1 MRKCGERIKMEY
13 IEIIILIGVLVI
25 IALQLISILKGSKN
39 SNMPEILSPIQQ
51 EFEKIERFTGHEFG
65 RNREESGQQARLAR
79 EELGG
84 TVKAELQIYAQTM
97 HQSLGLISSEQ
108 TKHLSAFVEQI
119 NNLNKSQSHQAE
131 QLRDKIEE
139 KLINLQKDNSEQ
151 LEKMR
156 QTVDEKLQGT
166 LERRL
171 SESFQLISNRLE
183 LVHKGLGEMQ
193 VLASGVGDLK
203 KVLTNVKTR
212 GTWGEVQLGAMLEQV
227 LTVEQYAS
235 NVSTKGN
242 SERVEYAVKIP
253 SKSNDEEIIWLPI
266 DAKFPMESYT
276 RLVDA
281 QENADASGVE
291 SALKELDVRI
301 KQCAN
306 DICKKYISPPSTT
319 DFAILYLPTEG
330 LFAEVTKRSALVE
343 QIQREYR
350 VIFAGPTTLW
360 SILNSLQ
367 MGFRT
372 LAIEKRSSEV
382 WSTLAAVKTEWTKY
396 GDALDKVKKKL
407 EEASNSIEAAQVRTR
422 VVGRKL
428 KEVQEL
434 PTTEADNLLQLES

>member
-1 MRKCGERIKMEY
+1 MEH
-13 IEIIILIGVLVI
+13 IDIIILVCI
-25 IALQLISILKGSKN
+25 IIVAILQILLLLKKSGKLN
-39 SNMPEILSPIQQ
+39 TDDILSPISQS
-51 EFEKIERFTGHEFG
+51 FERIERFTSNELG
-65 RNREESGQQARLAR
+65 RNREESSQQSRFTR

-84 TVKAELQIYAQTM
+84 TVKAELLTYAQTM
-97 HQSLGLISSEQ
+97 RESLKQISDEQ
-108 TKHLSAFVEQI
+108 TKHLSSFVEQI
-119 NNLNKSQSHQAE
+119 GNLNQSQTQQAE
-131 QLRDKIEE
+131 QLRNKIEE
-139 KLINLQKDNSEQ
+139 KLISLQKDNSEQ

-166 LERRL
+166 LEKRL
-171 SESFQLISNRLE
+171 SESFKLISERLE
-183 LVHKGLGEMQ
+183 SVHKGLGEMQ

-227 LTVEQYAS
+227 LTIDQYEA

-253 SKSNDEEIIWLPI
+253 SKNNDQDIVWLPI
-266 DAKFPMESYT
+266 DAKFPMESYS
-276 RLVDA
+276 RLVEA
-281 QENADASGVE
+281 QDNADATGVE
-291 SALKELDVRI
+291 SALKELELRI

-306 DICKKYISPPSTT
+306 DISRKYISPPATT

-330 LFAEVTKRSALVE
+330 LFAEVTKRSNLVD
-343 QIQREYR
+343 IVQRDYR
-350 VIFAGPTTLW
+350 VVFAGPTTLW

-382 WSTLAAVKTEWTKY
+382 WNTLAAVKTEWTKY

-407 EEASNSIEAAQVRTR
+407 EEASNSIDQAQVRTR
-422 VVGRKL
+422 AVGKKL

-434 PTTEADNLLQLES
+434 PSSQADNILELDED

>member
-1 MRKCGERIKMEY
+1 MEY
-13 IEIIILIGVLVI
+13 IELIILACVI
-25 IALQLISILKGSKN
+25 VVAILQILLLLRKSGKLDTDD
-39 SNMPEILSPIQQ
+39 ILSPISQA
-51 EFEKIERFTGHEFG
+51 FERAERFTSSELGK
-65 RNREESGQQARLAR
+65 NRDESSQQSRMTR

-84 TVKAELQIYAQTM
+84 AVKTELLTYAQTM
-97 HQSLGLISSEQ
+97 HESLKQISDEQ
-108 TKHLSAFVEQI
+108 TRHLNSFVEQI
-119 NNLNKSQSHQAE
+119 SNLNNSQTLQAE
-131 QLRDKIEE
+131 QLRNKIEE

-166 LERRL
+166 LEKRL
-171 SESFQLISNRLE
+171 TESFQLISERLE
-183 LVHKGLGEMQ
+183 SVHKGLGEMQ

-227 LTVEQYAS
+227 LTIDQYEA
-235 NVSTKGN
+235 NVSTKGTA
-242 SERVEYAVKIP
+242 ERVEYAVKIP
-253 SKSNDEEIIWLPI
+253 SKNSDQEIVWLPI
-266 DAKFPMESYT
+266 DAKFPMESYS

-281 QENADASGVE
+281 QDNAAAVGAE
-291 SALKELDVRI
+291 SALKELEQRI

-306 DICKKYISPPSTT
+306 DISKKYISPPNTT

-330 LFAEVTKRSALVE
+330 LFAEVTKRANLVDLV
-343 QIQREYR
+343 QRDYR
-350 VIFAGPTTLW
+350 VVFAGPTTLW

-382 WSTLAAVKTEWTKY
+382 WNTLAAVKTEWMKY

-407 EEASNSIEAAQVRTR
+407 DEASNSIDQAQVRTR
-422 VVGRKL
+422 AVGKKL
-428 KEVQEL
+428 REVQEL
-434 PTTEADNLLQLES
+434 PNSQADNILELDEAP

>member
-1 MRKCGERIKMEY
+1 MEY
-13 IEIIILIGVLVI
+13 IELIILACVI
-25 IALQLISILKGSKN
+25 IVAILQILLLLKKSGKLDADD
-39 SNMPEILSPIQQ
+39 ILSPISQA
-51 EFEKIERFTGHEFG
+51 FERAERFTSNELGK
-65 RNREESGQQARLAR
+65 NRDESSQQSRLTR

-84 TVKAELQIYAQTM
+84 AVKTELLNYAKTM
-97 HQSLGLISSEQ
+97 HESLKQISDEQ
-108 TKHLSAFVEQI
+108 TRHLNSFVEQI
-119 NNLNKSQSHQAE
+119 SNLNNSQTLQAE
-131 QLRDKIEE
+131 QLRNKIEE

-166 LERRL
+166 LEKRL
-171 SESFQLISNRLE
+171 TESFQLISERLE
-183 LVHKGLGEMQ
+183 SVHKGLGEMQ
-193 VLASGVGDLK
+193 ILASGVGDLK

-227 LTVEQYAS
+227 LTIDQYEA
-235 NVSTKGN
+235 NVSTKGTA
-242 SERVEYAVKIP
+242 ERVEYAVKIP
-253 SKSNDEEIIWLPI
+253 SKNSDQEIVWLPI
-266 DAKFPMESYT
+266 DAKFPMESYS

-281 QENADASGVE
+281 QDNADAVGAE
-291 SALKELDVRI
+291 SALKELEQRI

-306 DICKKYISPPSTT
+306 DISKKYISPPNTT

-330 LFAEVTKRSALVE
+330 LFAEVTKRANLVDLV
-343 QIQREYR
+343 QRDYR

-382 WSTLAAVKTEWTKY
+382 WNTLAAVKTEWMKY

-407 EEASNSIEAAQVRTR
+407 EEASNSIDQAQVRTR
-422 VVGRKL
+422 AVGKKL
-428 KEVQEL
+428 REVQEL
-434 PTTEADNLLQLES
+434 PNSQVDNILELDEAP